1 MHYRKIG
8 KFGLKISEISIGSWL
23 TYGGSIENKVA
34 FDCLDTAI
42 EQGINF
48 IDSAEGYAN
57 GGAESLIGDYLSQET
72 ISRDDLVISSKTFW
86 PMGENINR
94 WGLSRKNII
103 TAFEGS
109 LKRLKTEYLD
119 LYFMHRFDHTTP
131 LKETILAIDDLIKA
145 GKLRYW
151 GTSCWSAAQI
161 ERVNAIAKELNAHPP
176 IVEQPLYNMFRRHI
190 ELELMD
196 IAKRLGI
203 GFTVFSP
210 LAQGVLTG
218 KYNSGIPKD
227 SRAANEETMEYDLIE
242 ENLEKVR
249 KLSKVAERLEISV
262 SNLALAWILRK
273 PEISCAIIGAS
284 KPQHIIENAKAS
296 DIKLTNDNL
305 AEINSI
311 LDNEPSWPP
320 TYEPLLFYKDKM
332 H

>member
-1 MHYRKIG
+1 MHYRKVG
-8 KFGLKISEISIGSWL
+8 KYGLKISEISIGSWL
-23 TYGGSIENKVA
+23 TYGESVDNKIA
-34 FDCLDTAI
+34 FDCLNTAI

-57 GGAESLIGDYLSQET
+57 GGAELLIGDYISQET

-103 TAFEGS
+103 TAVEGS

-145 GKLRYW
+145 GKIRYW

-161 ERVNAIAKELNAHPP
+161 ERANAMAKELNVYPP

-190 ELELMD
+190 ELEIMD
-196 IAKRLGI
+196 IAKRHGM
-203 GFTVFSP
+203 GFTTFSP
-210 LAQGVLTG
+210 LAQGILTG
-218 KYNSGIPKD
+218 KYNNEIPKD
-227 SRAANEETMEYDLIE
+227 SRAAHEENLKTDLIE

-262 SNLALAWILRK
+262 GNLALAWLLRR

-284 KPQHIIENAKAS
+284 KPHHIIENVKAS
-296 DIKLTNDNL
+296 DIKLTNDDL
-305 AEINSI
+305 AEINNI

-320 TYEPLLFYKDKM
+320 TYEPILFYEDKM